1 MKRVILVMGTPC
13 VGKTAVSLQLAKEL
27 KAVHVDLGKL
37 VMDEKL
43 SSGEDKKR
51 GTLIADTSRLAK
63 RVKQIIEGN
72 IDKKDIIIDGHYA
85 TDVVDSETVAQAFV
99 LRRHPRELRQLM
111 TERGWQEEKIRE
123 NLAAEILDVCL
134 FDAVKA
140 VGSEKVCEI
149 DATGRSPIEVVHEI
163 IQVFDGKEPCTSG
176 DIDWLGKLEQV
187 GQLDDYLREF

>member
-1 MKRVILVMGTPC
+1 MGTPC
-13 VGKTAVSLQLAKEL
+13 VGKTAASLQLAKEL
-27 KAVHVDLGKL
+27 KAVHIDLGKL

-51 GTLIADTSRLAK
+51 GTLIADRTRLAK
-63 RVKQIIEGN
+63 RVEQIIEGN
-72 IDKKDIIIDGHYA
+72 IDKKDIIVDGHYA
-85 TDVVDSETVAQAFV
+85 TDVVDSGSVSQAFV

-111 TERGWQEEKIRE
+111 TERGWQERKIRE

-140 VGSEKVCEI
+140 VGTEKVYEI
-149 DATGRSPIEVVHEI
+149 DATGKSPQEVVREI
-163 IQVFDGKEPCTSG
+163 IQVLDGKEPCTSG
-176 DIDWLGKLEQV
+176 GVDWLGKLEQV

>member
-1 MKRVILVMGTPC
+1 LKRVILIMGTPC

-37 VMDEKL
+37 VTDEKL

-51 GTLIADTSRLAK
+51 GTLIADTTRLAK
-63 RVKQIIEGN
+63 RVKQIIEDN

-149 DATGRSPIEVVHEI
+149 DATGKNPQEVVHEI
-163 IQVFDGKEPCTSG
+163 IQVLDGKGPCTSG